1 MKKIVV
7 LWGNPPKP
15 VFMLWRKAMS
25 QSTEGLFLLFIVTS
39 VLVNSVRNSALTYS
53 WIDILLVVITILQIK
68 RYYKR
73 HKQLYLS
80 VYQNKVQH
88 IKRYLDT
95 PELIPNSRG
104 NKIKSYGCRSSRKGT
119 ASWICGQFGYRQLQT
134 A

>member
-53 WIDILLVVITILQIK
+53 WIDILLVVITILK
-68 RYYKR
+68 SERDDK
-73 HKQLYLS
+73 
-80 VYQNKVQH
+80 
-88 IKRYLDT
+88 
-95 PELIPNSRG
+95 SR
-104 NKIKSYGCRSSRKGT
+104 
-119 ASWICGQFGYRQLQT
+119 
-134 A
+134 